1 MWTDADRI
9 AANDERA
16 LVSTRAAAALGVV
29 VHVVAGAFT
38 SLWVAAADIGELVFA
53 RWLRL

>member
-1 MWTDADRI
+1 MA
-9 AANDERA
+9 RA
-16 LVSTRAAAALGVV
+16 LVSHRAAASLA
-29 VHVVAGAFT
+29 VAAHAVASAVT